1 MSRTRTVLTAIL
13 AIVLIG
19 ADRSATRADDAKVT
33 IVTIL
38 ASASHQEI
46 DPKLQQIAAEVKK
59 HEQSLTGFKIHN
71 SQFKSLNVGQKEKFD
86 LINDQSAD
94 VTVISKMDEKKR
106 INLAVKPPTVGEIT
120 YSICYDKFFPIV
132 TRYVNANERLI
143 IAIMVQQPKDKD
155 GK

>member
-1 MSRTRTVLTAIL
+1 MSRKRTVLAAIL

-38 ASASHQEI
+38 ASANHHDV
-46 DPKLQQIAAEVKK
+46 DPKLQQIAVEVKK

-71 SQFKSLNVGQKEKFD
+71 SQFKPVSLGQKEKFD
-86 LINDQSAD
+86 LVNDQSAD
-94 VTVISKMDEKKR
+94 VTVISRQDDKKR
-106 INLAVKPPTVGEIT
+106 ISLAVKPPTVGEIT

-132 TRYVNANERLI
+132 TRYVTANERLI

>member
-1 MSRTRTVLTAIL
+1 MNRKRTVLAAVI
-13 AIVLIG
+13 AVVLVG
-19 ADRSATRADDAKVT
+19 ADRSSTRADDAKVT

-38 ASASHQEI
+38 ASASHQEV

-71 SQFKSLNVGQKEKFD
+71 SQFKSVNVGQKEKFD